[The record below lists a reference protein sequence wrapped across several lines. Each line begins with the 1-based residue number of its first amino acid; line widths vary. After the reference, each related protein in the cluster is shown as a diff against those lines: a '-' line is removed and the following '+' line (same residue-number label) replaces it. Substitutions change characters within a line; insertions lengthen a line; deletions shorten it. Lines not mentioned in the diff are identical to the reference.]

1 MLLKQHA
8 KNYLVQ
14 VQVPGQEL
22 LLASAGQLSPPCWEL
37 RPSFVEMEGS
47 ENPDPAPENS

>member
-22 LLASAGQLSPPCWEL
+22 LLASAGQPSPPCWEL
-37 RPSFVEMEGS
+37 RPSFVAMERG